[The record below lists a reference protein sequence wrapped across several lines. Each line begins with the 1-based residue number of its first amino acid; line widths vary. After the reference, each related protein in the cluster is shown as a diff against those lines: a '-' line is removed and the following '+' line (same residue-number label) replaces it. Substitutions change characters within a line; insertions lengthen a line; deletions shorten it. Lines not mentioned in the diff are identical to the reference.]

1 MKRTILCLILA
12 LLCLVS
18 IPVMG
23 LGLQRDIQDTEL
35 THTVLSGDP
44 EAAEGLT
51 LGLVVR
57 CWNLSWKQELQL
69 GKEPAVETDFF
80 LDTATGRV
88 NEGWPIP
95 PAPGAQEDLW
105 TERYLQDWR
114 EEKLEQN
121 RLELYTNSF
130 DEKIDELYMNLLDGM
145 KVGQEQ
151 EVLVDLSSYY
161 DCYPYYLGGR
171 YISRE
176 NVDGGRDFIRR
187 PVEEGHVVKMTVR
200 KDSNNSSSQGMEEIA
215 PEDMGYVGAFSAPVG
230 QGCFVAQSFDELVEP
245 EESWL
250 PWGFGLFYVPVT
262 ETAWEE
268 MPGITYLQP
277 QYDERICV
285 VPLNLE
291 TDCVLALD
299 SDPEGESVHMVTR
312 ESGVCWLTSLSAD
325 GTVRSRLQL
334 PEALGQ
340 EMELKVCRGFLV
352 LRGQSGCLAVCTIGA
367 DGAAALEFCAADS
380 LEKER
385 WNTMWW
391 ENAAMAYRSGVLAV
405 AFGTV
410 GLDEGGDHV
419 YRMGTM
425 VQLLD
430 ASGKVYTGVYTY
442 GPEGARPYKYEQM
455 SAYETRP
462 WICWAS

>member
-35 THTVLSGDP
+35 DHSVISGDP
-44 EAAEGLT
+44 GAAEGLT
-51 LGLVVR
+51 LGLVSCYR
-57 CWNLSWKQELQL
+57 NLFWKQEMQV
-69 GKEPAVETDFF
+69 GQEPTVETDFF
-80 LDTATGRV
+80 LGSAAGKMNEDWFIESVPGGR
-88 NEGWPIP
+88 
-95 PAPGAQEDLW
+95 EDLW
-105 TERYLQDWR
+105 KEWYLQDWR

-121 RLELYTNSF
+121 RLVLYTNSY
-130 DEKIDELYMNLLDGM
+130 DEKIDELFMDLLDGM
-145 KVGQEQ
+145 EPGQEQ
-151 EVLVDLSSYY
+151 TVEVDLSSYY

-230 QGCFVAQSFDELVEP
+230 QGCFVAQSFDERVEP

-250 PWGFGLFYVPVT
+250 PWGFGLFYVPGT

-291 TDCVLALD
+291 TDRVVALD

-312 ESGVCWLTSLSAD
+312 ESGACWLTSLSAD

-340 EMELKVCRGFLV
+340 EMELKVRRGFLV
-352 LRGQSGCLAVCTIGA
+352 LRGESGCVAVWSIGA
-367 DGAAALEFCAADS
+367 DGAAALDFCVAES
-380 LEKER
+380 LEKEN
-385 WNTMWW
+385 WNVRWW
-391 ENAAMAYRSGVLAV
+391 EDVALAYRNGSLAV
-405 AFGTV
+405 AFGTA
-410 GLDEGGDHV
+410 GLDEWGD
-419 YRMGTM
+419 RTGRLGTV
-425 VQLLD
+425 VQILD
-430 ASGKVYTGVYTY
+430 ASGMVYAGVYTS
-442 GPEGARPYKYEQM
+442 GPEDAWAYNYGEVSLYEI
-455 SAYETRP
+455 RP
-462 WICWAS
+462 WICWTS